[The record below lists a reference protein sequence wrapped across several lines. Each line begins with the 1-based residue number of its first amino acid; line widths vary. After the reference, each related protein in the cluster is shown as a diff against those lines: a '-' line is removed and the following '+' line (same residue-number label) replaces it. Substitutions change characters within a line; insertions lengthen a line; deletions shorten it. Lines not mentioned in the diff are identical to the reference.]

1 MITLLCLI
9 LMALLCFPIR
19 SGVYLNRAHAVQYIG
34 RADKPIIGKFITN
47 VGIWAAMLV
56 FGMLVSSIFSSN
68 LLTCMIAGFV
78 LWLPLFVFTLPLFVF
93 LNRGL
98 QGTVLEDRF
107 FNWYPK
113 YRVEEVEEEGVHN
126 GKRVIIIRPVLH
138 IEYSNLEE
146 DSQKGLR
153 LKFPFQSVFKKVDMA
168 REIKSESKMET
179 KYPTKNKH
187 NKSINLTANWFLAI
201 RPLAGYLV
209 NYVENH
215 TDEAEDNDVEKV
227 FRAKTERFLHQYI
240 ISFEDDEE
248 VMENLGAMSHEFRRQ
263 NGGEEYI
270 DALEIRYGVWTGT
283 PQLFG
288 IDREP
293 AVQDALSAGAKLAA
307 LRQNAREMVA
317 ESGGTLDYAEALIEA
332 EVAAGYR
339 QGVSSHVNWKD
350 IPDNVSAIALTGGG
364 GGGVVGGIV
373 GGGGSGGNAGG
384 GGGGG
389 RKNRKNKKNGN
400 T

>member
-1 MITLLCLI
+1 
-9 LMALLCFPIR
+9 MALLCFPVR
-19 SGVYLNRAHAVQYIG
+19 SGIYLNKKHADQYLG

-47 VGIWAAMLV
+47 VGLWAEMFMFA
-56 FGMLVSSIFSSN
+56 MLVSSIFSSN
-68 LLTCMIAGFV
+68 LLTCLIAGFV

-98 QGTVLEDRF
+98 QATVLEDRF

-126 GKRVIIIRPVLH
+126 DKRVIIIRPILH

-168 REIKSESKMET
+168 REIKSESKKET

-187 NKSINLTANWFLAI
+187 NKSINLTADWFLAI

-209 NYVENH
+209 NYVENRV
-215 TDEAEDNDVEKV
+215 DDAEDSDVEKV

-240 ISFEDDEE
+240 ISFENDEE
-248 VMENLGAMSHEFRRQ
+248 VMENLGAMGHEFRRHF
-263 NGGEEYI
+263 GGEEHI
-270 DALEIRYGVWTGT
+270 DAMEIRYGVWTGT

-307 LRQNAREMVA
+307 IRQNAREMVA
-317 ESGGTLDYAEALIEA
+317 ESDGTLDYAQALIEA

-339 QGVSSHVNWKD
+339 QGVSTHFNWKD
-350 IPDNVSAIALTGGG
+350 IPPSVNAIALTGGG

-373 GGGGSGGNAGG
+373 GGGGGGSGG
-384 GGGGG
+384 GG
-389 RKNRKNKKNGN
+389 KNRKNKKRGN